1 MKKVLV
7 ADDEST
13 LRMLI
18 VDSIEDMDL
27 EIDEARDGIESLE
40 KIQSTEYDLIILDYM
55 MPGMT
60 GVEVLEQLSREKKD
74 RAVILMLTAKAQ
86 ERDKELAK
94 KAGVDHFMTKPFSPM
109 KLMDFVEEV
118 CRDEE

>member
-7 ADDEST
+7 ADDEAS

-18 VDSIEDMDL
+18 VDSLEDLDM
-27 EIDEARDGIESLE
+27 EIHEARDGKESLE
-40 KIQSTEYDLIILDYM
+40 KIEKEEYDLIILDYM

-60 GVEVLEQLSREKKD
+60 GVEVLEELPRDKKG

-86 ERDKELAK
+86 EQDRMTAQ

-109 KLMDFVEEV
+109 KLLDYVEGVLYEG
-118 CRDEE
+118 